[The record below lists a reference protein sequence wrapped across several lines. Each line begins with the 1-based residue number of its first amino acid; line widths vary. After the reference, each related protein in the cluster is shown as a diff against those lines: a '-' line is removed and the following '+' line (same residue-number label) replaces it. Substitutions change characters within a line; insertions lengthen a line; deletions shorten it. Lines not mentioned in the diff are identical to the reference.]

1 LGCGFFI
8 YHYWCEAQSK
18 SEKQPANLSIV
29 DEAWQKIRTI
39 FHSVSVL
46 VKKSKNRRNG
56 SRNFSFFI

>member
-29 DEAWQKIRTI
+29 DEAWWGLVVQKYK
-39 FHSVSVL
+39 L
-46 VKKSKNRRNG
+46 
-56 SRNFSFFI
+56 FFIPQVLW